1 MTTLAM
7 VAILLFGCIGYV
19 LLPVSDLP
27 SVDFPTLVVNASLP
41 GASPETMSTAVA
53 LPLER
58 YFSTIAGVDSMSSS
72 SSLGYTSITLQFTL
86 DRNIDAAA
94 LDVQSM
100 ITRAVRDLPA
110 DMPAPPSFRKVNP
123 ADQPI
128 LRLVL
133 SSPTLKL
140 SDLDEYAE
148 TMLAQRISMIDGVA
162 QVDVGGG
169 QKYAVRALLDP
180 RALAS
185 RQIGM
190 NEVVDAVQSANSNQA
205 VGNLYGD
212 RKAYTLETNG
222 QLMNADAYRPVIV
235 AYRNGSPV

>member
-7 VAILLFGCIGYV
+7 AAILLFGWIGYL

-27 SVDFPTLVVNASLP
+27 SVDFPTLVVNANLP

-72 SSLGYTSITLQFTL
+72 SSLGNTSITLQFTL

-133 SSPTLKL
+133 SSSTLKL

-162 QVDVGGG
+162 QVDVMGG
-169 QKYAVRALLDP
+169 QKYAVRAMLDP
-180 RALAS
+180 RQLAS
-185 RQIGM
+185 RQ
-190 NEVVDAVQSANSNQA
+190 VRVAKWTQA
-205 VGNLYGD
+205 LGNLYGD

-222 QLMNADAYRPVIV
+222 QLMSADAYRPVVV
-235 AYRNGSPV
+235 AYRNGAPIRLS